1 MQLSEAM
8 RQDVVTISPDA
19 TLVDAARELR
29 AHGIDAVIVAGDG
42 SEPLGIL
49 TERDLVSSV
58 VDGENPSTT
67 TVGARMSTQLKTLPP
82 TADADSAVDLMA
94 KHGFR
99 HVPVVEGGRVVGIFS
114 IRDSARAFDEDRS
127 RRPAT
132 DFGSVGVVSHFR
144 GPYHDGPP
152 AKDLEVEVPSIT
164 KFGVAELRRIIVVYL
179 VLSLCIA
186 KRMAGWVLHPRRE
199 TPFAAASHGA
209 VDAFER
215 LGPTFVKLGQLIA
228 SSPGIFPAPIANAC
242 LRCLDD
248 VPPFPGSQAV
258 DMVTADLGRSP
269 GQIFKSF
276 DENPLSAASI
286 GQVHAC
292 VLPDGREA
300 VIKLQRPNIR
310 KRMTTDLRILHRV
323 ARTAE
328 KHLSFAKN
336 ANGVAIVEDLHAVTF
351 SELNPAVEAYR
362 QDKFRNAIGAFGD
375 NRQVTAPEVYWD
387 FCGPHMICMERMSGV
402 PMDNFDAIR
411 DRGFDGELVLRRGAK
426 TWLEAVAVHG
436 PFHGDMHAGNIW
448 VLDDGRA
455 SYLDFGIMGELDD
468 DWKAVVKDLFF
479 TIMIDHDFVRVA
491 RAYKRVGILNDEM
504 GTDDELGMRLG
515 MLMGPLLTQSIG
527 DINIGELINMSVQ
540 LADQYGAQAP
550 KELVLFG
557 KQLLYIERYMKGL
570 APNYAML
577 QDPYLIKNIFPEEA
591 AKKAAEL
598 GVDFPD

>member
-1 MQLSEAM
+1 MQLSDAM
-8 RQDVVTISPDA
+8 RQDVVTIGPDA
-19 TLVDAARELR
+19 TLVDAARALR
-29 AHGIDAVIVAGDG
+29 SHGVDAVIVAGDG

-49 TERDLVSSV
+49 TERDLMSSV

-67 TVGARMSTQLKTLPP
+67 TVRARMSTQLKTLPP

-99 HVPVVEGGRVVGIFS
+99 HVPVVDGGRVVGIFS
-114 IRDSARAFDEDRS
+114 IRDSARAFDEDRA

-132 DFGSVGVVSHFR
+132 DFGSVGVRSHFR

-152 AKDLEVEVPSIT
+152 AKDLEVEVPSIS

-186 KRMAGWVLHPRRE
+186 RRMATWVLHPRRE
-199 TPFAAASHGA
+199 TPFTAASNGA

-248 VPPFPGSQAV
+248 VPPFPGSEAV
-258 DMVTADLGRSP
+258 DMVTADLGRPP

-375 NRQVTAPEVYWD
+375 NSQVTAPEVYWD

-570 APNYAML
+570 APDYAML

-598 GVDFPD
+598 GVDFPE